1 MEHFLIG
8 LGGKLLE
15 GFFANRAA
23 KQQRAQS
30 VDDVKQQFV
39 RLREGAE
46 LAGFNPLAVLGTASG
61 IPAQAGSGAY
71 MGTALADS
79 ALMIA
84 DSLARSKKAGT
95 LNKVNALEAENRDLL
110 GRLTAMTLRP
120 KVPGVYEQ
128 RAANAA
134 TVVDPGPYTGGSGLR
149 GPAGSLALRP
159 IPNTYPLDERRSV
172 LELPVPSDPGFA
184 MVDNPG
190 IEPFAVPTVNGEL
203 VGVTEAPVVGGAYLW
218 DRFNRLGRFATA
230 WIPDERDPEPDGISL
245 DLHPTAPPWLKK
257 QGGQYRKARASG
269 GLYPFNPPAM
279 GRTVSRSFPLGF

>member
-1 MEHFLIG
+1 MDPSLLIG

-30 VDDVKQQFV
+30 VEDVKQQFV

-120 KVPGVYEQ
+120 KVPGIYGGGDGT
-128 RAANAA
+128 AAA
-134 TVVDPGPYTGGSGLR
+134 
-149 GPAGSLALRP
+149 GPAGG
-159 IPNTYPLDERRSV
+159 
-172 LELPVPSDPGFA
+172 PVPGDRAETARSDTGTAPPQVTLRLFGRDFA
-184 MVDNPG
+184 PVAETSDAESFETRYG
-190 IEPFAVPTVNGEL
+190 ELASEL
-203 VGVTEAPVVGGAYLW
+203 VGLGALAKDFRHFAFMQRVDRGARGRNGAGREKHPLERYRAPM
-218 DRFNRLGRFATA
+218 
-230 WIPDERDPEPDGISL
+230 
-245 DLHPTAPPWLKK
+245 
-257 QGGQYRKARASG
+257 
-269 GLYPFNPPAM
+269 M
-279 GRTVSRSFPLGF
+279 GRWSGVYTPDMARRFPWFGFGMTGARLSVP

>member
-1 MEHFLIG
+1 MVHSLLIG

-30 VDDVKQQFV
+30 VEDVKQQFV

-84 DSLARSKKAGT
+84 DSLARSEKAGT

-120 KVPGVYEQ
+120 KVPGIY
-128 RAANAA
+128 
-134 TVVDPGPYTGGSGLR
+134 GGGGVQAVSG
-149 GPAGSLALRP
+149 AS
-159 IPNTYPLDERRSV
+159 DSV
-172 LELPVPSDPGFA
+172 A
-184 MVDNPG
+184 
-190 IEPFAVPTVNGEL
+190 
-203 VGVTEAPVVGGAYLW
+203 
-218 DRFNRLGRFATA
+218 
-230 WIPDERDPEPDGISL
+230 
-245 DLHPTAPPWLKK
+245 
-257 QGGQYRKARASG
+257 ASG
-269 GLYPFNPPAM
+269 GPRLAFGFPGPLNWGDPAIRSESDDASRVPAKSLFLFGTPFEPTSGTSDAEAVGSRYGEDFLSPGWFSGWGSFGVDAMVNAARGLRRYSDGKGLTKPGVNYPAEVWARYWKMWRGVDEWDRRGALHGFRWPKPPGAL
-279 GRTVSRSFPLGF
+279 R